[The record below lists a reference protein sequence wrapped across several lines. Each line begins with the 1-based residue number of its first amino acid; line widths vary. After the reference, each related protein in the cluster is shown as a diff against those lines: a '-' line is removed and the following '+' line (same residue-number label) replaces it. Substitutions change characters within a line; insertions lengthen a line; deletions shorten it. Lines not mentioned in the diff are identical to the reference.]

1 MLKVNSK
8 GTRKTCTG
16 IVLVLLS
23 LSLENDKH
31 SGWDGRVL
39 TLYPLTLGRLF
50 LKDAHEINLSIF
62 ENKAFFLRI
71 SIKGMLNAFLEDLI
85 RFVLSHDLG
94 ALKELKIKFKEKA
107 AQPKTPKRIKSKSK
121 EDGMQQILGKRS
133 IKT

>member
-1 MLKVNSK
+1 M
-8 GTRKTCTG
+8 
-16 IVLVLLS
+16 LVLLS

-71 SIKGMLNAFLEDLI
+71 SIKGILNAFLEDLI

-94 ALKELKIKFKEKA
+94 ATKNSKA
-107 AQPKTPKRIKSKSK
+107 NQEQKQRRWHATDTR
-121 EDGMQQILGKRS
+121 
-133 IKT
+133 